1 MISIN
6 VQVKN
11 ELGLHARPISKLI
24 RFATAYDGTISLIK
38 NGRAYNAGNM
48 LDLIT
53 LDAKCNDHL
62 EVEIQGKDEAAAAD
76 EIARLFTTKFGEF

>member
-24 RFATAYDGTISLIK
+24 RFATAFDGTISLIK
-38 NGRAYNAGNM
+38 NGKSFNAGNM
-48 LDLIT
+48 LDLIV
-53 LDAKCNDHL
+53 LDAKFGDRL
-62 EVEIQGKDEAAAAD
+62 EIEIEGNEEAAASD
-76 EIARLFTTKFGEF
+76 EIARLFDTKFGEL